1 MSWIEFP
8 QSDYKSI
15 KICDAASH
23 YRGFCYDLQINT
35 SVLLPY
41 RHSQRFHK
49 LVFLSSEPTDM
60 RNAIYVEVEITLLV
74 LFK

>member
-15 KICDAASH
+15 KISDAASH
-23 YRGFCYDLQINT
+23 YRGFCYDLQIYT
-35 SVLLPY
+35 SVLLSC